1 MDKRLSRR
9 TTLVAMNRARTPAA
23 ALFRR
28 VFFIN
33 GLIFTLGTLILA
45 LSPATVSARI
55 KLTEIP
61 VLVVGLAVMLTANA
75 LLLRSSLAPLDRLAA
90 SMRRVDPPRRSD
102 RVDDRGN
109 GDLHNLITSFNAMLD
124 RLETERTT
132 ASASALAAQENERQR
147 IARELHDEIGQTLTV
162 ALLTLKRAVD
172 RAPTAIRGELADT
185 QETVRASLDEVRGIA
200 RRLRPDALEDLGL
213 HSALNALCSEFTQAT
228 GIAVV
233 KHVAPQSDRLKPDVE
248 LVCYR
253 IAQES
258 LTNVARHAGAGKV
271 WLDLHATAD
280 QVTLRIADD
289 GVGGVT
295 AEGAGINGMRERAL
309 LVNADLTITSPDGE
323 GTEVRLVIPARRTGR
338 LMLAQPARILLA
350 DDHALVRS
358 GLRMILDA
366 EPDLHV
372 VAEAA
377 DGHEALAALDH
388 TPTDLAILDIAMPR
402 MTGLQAAREMNRT
415 HPHVRILILSMY
427 DNEQYFFEA
436 LKAGASGLRAQV
448 GGRPRPARGVPGDLA
463 WGAVPVCRCGHRA
476 DSRLSTPRATGGC
489 PAGHHPHTARGRG
502 AQADRRGSI
511 RPARSRPPS
520 ASAPRRWTGIER
532 TRWPSSAFATDL
544 P

>member
-1 MDKRLSRR
+1 
-9 TTLVAMNRARTPAA
+9 MNRARTPAA

-172 RAPTAIRGELADT
+172 RAPTALRGELEDT

-323 GTEVRLVIPARRTGR
+323 GTEVRLVIPAR
-338 LMLAQPARILLA
+338 
-350 DDHALVRS
+350 
-358 GLRMILDA
+358 
-366 EPDLHV
+366 
-372 VAEAA
+372 
-377 DGHEALAALDH
+377 
-388 TPTDLAILDIAMPR
+388 
-402 MTGLQAAREMNRT
+402 
-415 HPHVRILILSMY
+415 
-427 DNEQYFFEA
+427 
-436 LKAGASGLRAQV
+436 
-448 GGRPRPARGVPGDLA
+448 
-463 WGAVPVCRCGHRA
+463 
-476 DSRLSTPRATGGC
+476 
-489 PAGHHPHTARGRG
+489 GRG
-502 AQADRRGSI
+502 D
-511 RPARSRPPS
+511 
-520 ASAPRRWTGIER
+520 
-532 TRWPSSAFATDL
+532 
-544 P
+544 

>member
-1 MDKRLSRR
+1 MWR
-9 TTLVAMNRARTPAA
+9 TTLVVMNRARTPAA

-33 GLIFTLGTLILA
+33 GLIFTLGTLVLA

-109 GDLHNLITSFNAMLD
+109 GDLRNLITSFNAMLD
-124 RLETERTT
+124 RLEKERTT

-147 IARELHDEIGQTLTV
+147 IARELHDEIGQSLTV

-172 RAPTAIRGELADT
+172 RAPTAIRGELEDT

-200 RRLRPDALEDLGL
+200 RRLRPEALEDLGL
-213 HSALNALCSEFTQAT
+213 HSALTALCSEFTQAT
-228 GIAVV
+228 GIGVV

-258 LTNVARHAGAGKV
+258 LTNVARHAGASKV
-271 WLDLHATAD
+271 WLDLHATTD
-280 QVTLRIADD
+280 QVTVRIADD

-309 LVNADLTITSPDGE
+309 LVNADLTITSPERE
-323 GTEVRLVIPARRTGR
+323 GTEVRLVIPLGR
-338 LMLAQPARILLA
+338 QR
-350 DDHALVRS
+350 
-358 GLRMILDA
+358 
-366 EPDLHV
+366 
-372 VAEAA
+372 
-377 DGHEALAALDH
+377 
-388 TPTDLAILDIAMPR
+388 
-402 MTGLQAAREMNRT
+402 
-415 HPHVRILILSMY
+415 
-427 DNEQYFFEA
+427 
-436 LKAGASGLRAQV
+436 
-448 GGRPRPARGVPGDLA
+448 
-463 WGAVPVCRCGHRA
+463 
-476 DSRLSTPRATGGC
+476 
-489 PAGHHPHTARGRG
+489 
-502 AQADRRGSI
+502 
-511 RPARSRPPS
+511 
-520 ASAPRRWTGIER
+520 
-532 TRWPSSAFATDL
+532 
-544 P
+544 